1 MSQILQSFANNI
13 GTITFNN
20 FERRNALSMQLLE
33 ELIDALKFRIFYLEW

>member
-1 MSQILQSFANNI
+1 MTQILQSFSNFI

-33 ELIDALKFRIFYLEW
+33 ELIQALETFK